1 MVGTRSL
8 LSGVRSRDPLALRS
22 YRNVA
27 IVYFLIFGIS
37 LRDLGEVM
45 NAYYRASKFSS
56 ALVLYFL
63 CLSAVVYRLLRSVT
77 DYAYSL
83 EPQYREKILIS
94 CSVWIFLAT
103 TAGVRCHEGFPSRRA
118 PRASLTISS
127 RMPSPASPRSSS
139 LIPALLP
146 VLRVA

>member
-8 LSGVRSRDPLALRS
+8 SSGARSRDPLALPS

-83 EPQYREKILIS
+83 ETQYREKILIS
-94 CSVWIFLAT
+94 WSVWIFLAS
-103 TAGVRCHEGFPSRRA
+103 TAGVRCHQGFPSRRA
-118 PRASLTISS
+118 HRVSRAVSTRI
-127 RMPSPASPRSSS
+127 ASPTSTRA
-139 LIPALLP
+139 PYF
-146 VLRVA
+146 LR

>member
-8 LSGVRSRDPLALRS
+8 SSGARSRDPLALPS

-83 EPQYREKILIS
+83 ETQYREKILIS
-94 CSVWIFLAT
+94 CFVWIFLAST
-103 TAGVRCHEGFPSRRA
+103 PAVRCHEGCPSRRA
-118 PRASLTISS
+118 ARGRLTISS
-127 RMPSPASPRSSS
+127 SIASPASASSS
-139 LIPALLP
+139 SAIPC
-146 VLRVA
+146 